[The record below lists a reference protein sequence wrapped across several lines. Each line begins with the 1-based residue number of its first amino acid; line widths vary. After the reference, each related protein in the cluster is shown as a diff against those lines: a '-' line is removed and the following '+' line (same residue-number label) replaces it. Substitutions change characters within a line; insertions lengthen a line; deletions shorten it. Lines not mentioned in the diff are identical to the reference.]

1 MRVHWEV
8 VPRGDVPTSAAGFY
22 VAINPKG
29 YITFNR
35 KVHEQIGKAEAVLL
49 LFDRVNSRIALKPV
63 MAGVKNAY
71 PVRKTAN
78 LTKVVR
84 AARLLVEYGIKIPE
98 LLEFKDPEFDQDRQ
112 LVLDLR
118 TARASNRSHE
128 RARAKTKAVRG

>member
-35 KVHEQIGKAEAVLL
+35 KIHEHLGRAEAVLL
-49 LFDRVNSRIALKPV
+49 LYDRANNRIALKPV
-63 MAGVKNAY
+63 MPGVKNAY
-71 PVRKTAN
+71 PIRRLAGKAS
-78 LTKVVR
+78 KVIR
-84 AARLLVEYGIKIPE
+84 AARLLIEYGIKIPE
-98 LLEFKDPEFDQDRQ
+98 LLEFKDPEFDQGRQ
-112 LVLDLR
+112 LILDLR

-128 RARAKTKAVRG
+128 RARAKQKFA